1 MSSKDKVMVHI
12 KMDADLHQKMK
23 MWTALKEVSVTQFV
37 TELIARELSK
47 EE

>member
-1 MSSKDKVMVHI
+1 MSREGKKSIQI
-12 KMDADLHQKMK
+12 KLDADLHQKLK
-23 MWTALKEVSVTQFV
+23 MWTALKDVSVTQFV